1 MAKKK
6 IRLGLIGCGGNMR
19 GAHLPRLRADGAAE
33 VVAVADPVRK
43 QADSL
48 MERLG
53 DQVPYYDDYR
63 KLIRQDGL
71 DGVVISTPHDQHAS
85 QVRTALNAGLHV
97 LVEKPLTISSRHSK
111 ALIDLAR
118 RKRRMMVVAYQR
130 HFLPEY
136 VYARELVRRG
146 ELGRIRGL
154 VGYVSQNW
162 GAMGGWRVDSEQ
174 SGGGMFMDTGSHL
187 VASSLWVT
195 GLRASEVSAYMD
207 NARKPVDINAVVN
220 VRFDNGALG
229 TLNTFGDSSRHDER
243 LAIHGSKGCIVIRQ
257 HQWRVK
263 SMLVNDEPAEIPA
276 RIQPDTPDAAFLRWV
291 RNGGK
296 GYEPSDFALQVSR
309 VSEAAYQSL
318 AKRRPVKVRR

>member
-1 MAKKK
+1 MARKK
-6 IRLGLIGCGGNMR
+6 IKLGLIGCGGNMR
-19 GAHLPRLRADGAAE
+19 GAHLGRLRADGGVE
-33 VVAVADPVRK
+33 IVAVADPVRK
-43 QADSL
+43 QAELL

-53 DQVPYYDDYR
+53 HQVPHFDDYR
-63 KLIRQDGL
+63 KLLRRDDL
-71 DGVVISTPHDQHAS
+71 DGVVISTPHDQHYA
-85 QVRTALNAGLHV
+85 QVRAALNQGLHV
-97 LVEKPLTISSRHSK
+97 LVEKPLTISSRHSRT
-111 ALIDLAR
+111 LIELAR
-118 RKRRMMVVAYQR
+118 RKRRLMVVAYQR

-136 VYARELVRRG
+136 VFAKELVRRR

-162 GAMGGWRVDSEQ
+162 GSFGSWRMDPEQ

-195 GLRASEVSAYMD
+195 GLRPSEVSAYMD

-220 VRFDNGALG
+220 VRFDDGTLG
-229 TLNTFGDSSRHDER
+229 TLNTFGDCSRHDER

-263 SMLVNDEPAEIPA
+263 SMLINDEPAQIPA
-276 RIQPDTPDAAFLRWV
+276 RIKPDTPDAAFLRWI

-296 GYEPSDFALQVSR
+296 GYEPADFALQVSR

-318 AKRRPVKVRR
+318 AKRAPVKVRK